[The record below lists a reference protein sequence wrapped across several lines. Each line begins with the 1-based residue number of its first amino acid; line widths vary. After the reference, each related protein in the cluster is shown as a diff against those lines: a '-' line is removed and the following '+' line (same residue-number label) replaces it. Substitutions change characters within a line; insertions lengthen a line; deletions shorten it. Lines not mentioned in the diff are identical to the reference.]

1 MRRILPLLL
10 LGALAGL
17 LAPPAH
23 AVDYRAD
30 LFYPSADQTG
40 LRAAVG
46 TGFGACGAGSAGNS
60 CRASGVLSAFAAQ
73 SVAIPAF
80 NGADFVFTPPA
91 GTTILGGSVTM
102 RHRTTDPGIHARLL
116 YHAPGA
122 VWTSTALADTAVA
135 TDTLVEIP
143 PGVAQFGPSLYARTA
158 VPAGRIASPNS
169 NVLEVLRIGVWL
181 RDSGLPTLA
190 VRADGA
196 FADGVWHR
204 GVVCAH
210 ADATDGGL
218 GIYGVYLD
226 IDGQKV
232 GVGAPPG
239 PILQPR
245 PRAFGA
251 NLCIDSH
258 LLHDGYLS
266 AGFRATD
273 GPAFG
278 GNAAVPVA
286 RAIRIDNTPPLLAGT
301 VPADTSARQPLVVV
315 RSSDALSGL
324 AELSATIGGV
334 AVALGP
340 VADGTWQGIPVTP
353 LEYATHAVRFHA
365 TDVAG
370 NVTETAATV
379 TIADRV
385 APVVDGFTGGADGFS
400 FGARDAESGLRA
412 GAPAVALDGR
422 DVGAAGHFA
431 DGVFRYAAPAP
442 LGAGPHAV
450 IAHVTDNAGNT
461 TTKEWA
467 FAVAAAPVA
476 PPGTPAPA
484 PPVAPAPLV
493 LRFSVASIT
502 VKPGATH
509 VTVRALRAA
518 TAERGLRIRFTWPGN
533 VSGGTA
539 VTDERGIADLV
550 LDGRREGTLVATGG
564 GVRAQLAVKMA
575 RGVTLVARRVRKVVR
590 LSGTVLP
597 AKAGIVIEAYA
608 AGRWKAVR
616 TLRVTRGKFATR
628 IMLKRKGLYV
638 FRATTGE
645 VRSPAVQVWLR

>member
-301 VPADTSARQPLVVV
+301 VPPDTSARQPLVVV

-353 LEYATHAVRFHA
+353 LDAR
-365 TDVAG
+365 
-370 NVTETAATV
+370 AARRALPRHRRGRQRHRDGSHLHV
-379 TIADRV
+379 ADRV
-385 APVVDGFTGGADGFS
+385 APVWTASPAVPTASRSRHETPRAACAPAHPRSRWTGAMSSGRALRRRHLPLRGAGAARRRPARGDRPRDRQRRQRDHEDGRSPSRRPGA
-400 FGARDAESGLRA
+400 ARDARRRSAGRSGTARAAVLGRRHDGRA
-412 GAPAVALDGR
+412 GHDPRHVRASARPPPSAACGSVRVAGRAAAAPPSPTSAASPTWCSTA
-422 DVGAAGHFA
+422 AAGH
-431 DGVFRYAAPAP
+431 
-442 LGAGPHAV
+442 AGRP
-450 IAHVTDNAGNT
+450 
-461 TTKEWA
+461 
-467 FAVAAAPVA
+467 
-476 PPGTPAPA
+476 
-484 PPVAPAPLV
+484 
-493 LRFSVASIT
+493 RRRC
-502 VKPGATH
+502 PGAA
-509 VTVRALRAA
+509 RGRWRAA
-518 TAERGLRIRFTWPGN
+518 SRWSPGASASRASSRARCCRPRP
-533 VSGGTA
+533 VSSSRPT
-539 VTDERGIADLV
+539 
-550 LDGRREGTLVATGG
+550 RR
-564 GVRAQLAVKMA
+564 
-575 RGVTLVARRVRKVVR
+575 
-590 LSGTVLP
+590 
-597 AKAGIVIEAYA
+597 A
-608 AGRWKAVR
+608 AG
-616 TLRVTRGKFATR
+616 GPFA
-628 IMLKRKGLYV
+628 
-638 FRATTGE
+638 
-645 VRSPAVQVWLR
+645 RSA

>member
-1 MRRILPLLL
+1 ML
-10 LGALAGL
+10 LGALAAL
-17 LAPPAH
+17 VAPPAH

-30 LFYPSADQTG
+30 LYYPSADQTG

-46 TGFGACGAGSAGNS
+46 AGFGACGAGAAGNS

-73 SVAIPAF
+73 GVAIPAF

-91 GTTILGGSVTM
+91 GTSILGGSVTM
-102 RHRTTDPGIHARLL
+102 RHRTSDPGIHARLL
-116 YHAPGA
+116 YHAAGA
-122 VWTSTALADTAVA
+122 VWTSTALADSA
-135 TDTLVEIP
+135 TGADTLVEIP

-158 VPAGRIASPNS
+158 VPAGRIVSANS
-169 NVLEVLRIGVWL
+169 NTLEVLRIGVWL
-181 RDSGLPTLA
+181 RDSGLPTLT
-190 VRADGA
+190 VRAGGPFADGA
-196 FADGVWHR
+196 WHR

-218 GIYGVYLD
+218 GVYGLYLD

-232 GVGAPPG
+232 GVGAPAG
-239 PILQPR
+239 PTLQPR
-245 PRAFGA
+245 PRAFGGD
-251 NLCIDSH
+251 LCIDSH
-258 LLHDGYLS
+258 LLHDGYLT

-273 GPAFG
+273 GPAIG

-286 RAIRIDNTPPLLAGT
+286 KAIRVDNTPPALVGT
-301 VPADTSARQPLVVV
+301 VAADTSNRQPVVAV

-324 AELSATIGGV
+324 VEVSATVGGV
-334 AVALGP
+334 AVALAP
-340 VADGTWQGIPVTP
+340 TDAGTWQGIPVTP
-353 LEYATHAVRFHA
+353 LPYAVHAVRFHA
-365 TDVAG
+365 TDAAG

-385 APVVDGFTGGADGFS
+385 APVVDGFSGDANGFS
-400 FGARDAESGLRA
+400 FGARDAESGLRP
-412 GAPAVALDGR
+412 GAPSVALDGH
-422 DVGAAGHFA
+422 DVGAAGRFA
-431 DGVFRYAAPAP
+431 DGMFRYVAPAP
-442 LGAGPHAV
+442 LGAGQHAV
-450 IAHVTDNAGNT
+450 IAHVTDNAGNIT
-461 TTKEWA
+461 TMQWA

-476 PPGTPAPA
+476 PPAPA
-484 PPVAPAPLV
+484 PPVAAAPLV

-502 VKPGATH
+502 VKRGATH

-518 TAERGLRIRFTWPGN
+518 TYERGLRINFTWPGN
-533 VSGGTA
+533 VGAGTA

-564 GVRAQLAVKMA
+564 GVRAQLVVKMA
-575 RGVTLVARRVRKVVR
+575 RGVTLVVRRVRKVVR

-597 AKAGIVIEAYA
+597 AKGGIVIEAYA
-608 AGRWKAVR
+608 AGRWRAVR
-616 TLRVTRGKFATR
+616 TLRVTRGRFATR
-628 IMLKRKGLYV
+628 ITLKRKGLYV